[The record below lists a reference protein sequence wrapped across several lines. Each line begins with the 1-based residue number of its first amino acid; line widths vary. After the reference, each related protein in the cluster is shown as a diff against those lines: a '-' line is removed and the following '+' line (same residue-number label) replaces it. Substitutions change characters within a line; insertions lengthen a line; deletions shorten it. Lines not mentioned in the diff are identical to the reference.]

1 MTKTFVSILALA
13 VAAPALAQSNP
24 DQPTTDAKGGTIVVT
39 ASRSGDAI
47 PIDLIG
53 SSVTVIDD
61 GAMQAR
67 QVRVVSDVLRDVP
80 GVAVSRLGA
89 VGAQTQVRIR
99 GAEGNHTLV
108 LIDGIKASDP
118 YDGEYDFGTLVA
130 DEDAK
135 IEVLRGQQ
143 SSLYGSDA
151 IGGVI
156 NYITLTGA
164 EAPGIKLRAE
174 GGSMNSFDGGARI
187 AGVKGNVDYALS
199 TSYIHTDGYPVVVG
213 GKRDVGSDNL
223 GASGK
228 FIWAAAPDFHVTA
241 VGRYSYTDADTD
253 DSDGVFGS
261 RTFGQTIDSPGVHY
275 VNKGLYGLLRAQLDL
290 LDGRWTNALTGQV
303 ADTRR
308 TGYDV
313 PDSSSPIAGQ
323 HIVEA
328 LGDHGRRVKGSFES
342 AFRFG
347 TDAVQQ
353 RVTFAL
359 DAEKESERTTISLF
373 GGFLGWRHT
382 TNIGAVGEY
391 DLTVDDRFALG
402 ASVRHDGNS
411 RFNDDTTFH
420 GQASYKFD
428 EGTRIHA
435 AGGSGVKA
443 PGFNELFDFFA
454 GRYIGNPNLKPEK
467 SLGWE
472 AGVEQAL
479 LGDHATIGATYF
491 DNHLKDEITRTFT
504 ATGETSIN
512 LPGRTHQN
520 GVEIYTNAK
529 LGSDWRFDA
538 SYTYLHAPQVRTV
551 LPLSAPFTGTKTT
564 AQAVRRA
571 KNIASA
577 SLTWAPEAQRFSAN
591 VTLRY
596 NGKQTDIAFTDP
608 SFVPLLVRER
618 SFTLLNL
625 NAAYKLT
632 KRIELFGRIEN
643 LFDRDYTEVFSYAAQ
658 GRTVY
663 GGVKVR
669 L

>member
-61 GAMQAR
+61 SAMQAR
-67 QVRVVSDVLRDVP
+67 QTRVLSDVLRDVP
-80 GVAVSRLGA
+80 GVAVNRLGA
-89 VGAQTQVRIR
+89 IGAQTQVRIR

-118 YDGEYDFGTLVA
+118 YYGEYDFGTLVA

-174 GGSMNSFDGGARI
+174 GGSMSTFDGGARI
-187 AGVKGNVDYALS
+187 AGVKGNLDYALS
-199 TSYIHTDGYPVVVG
+199 SSYIHTDGYPVAVG

-228 FIWAAAPDFHVTA
+228 FIWTAAPDFHVTA

-253 DSDGVFGS
+253 DSNNAFG
-261 RTFGQTIDSPGVHY
+261 TPGYGLIVDSPGVHY

-308 TGYDV
+308 TGYDAA
-313 PDSSSPIAGQ
+313 SSGPAR
-323 HIVEA
+323 IVEA
-328 LGDHGRRVKGSFES
+328 FGDHGRRVKGSFES

-347 TDAVQQ
+347 TDAVRQ
-353 RVTFAL
+353 RITVAL
-359 DAEKESERTTISLF
+359 DAEKESERTTISQF
-373 GGFLGWRHT
+373 GAFLGWRHT
-382 TNIGAVGEY
+382 TNIGAVGQY
-391 DLTVDDRFALG
+391 DLTVDDRYVFG

-411 RFNDDTTFH
+411 RFADDTTFRFQ
-420 GQASYKFD
+420 GSAKLGA
-428 EGTRIHA
+428 GTRLHA
-435 AGGSGVKA
+435 AYGTGVKA
-443 PGFNELFDFFA
+443 PSFSELFDFFA
-454 GRYIGNPNLKPEK
+454 GRYVGNSSLKPEK
-467 SLGWE
+467 SKGYE
-472 AGVEQAL
+472 AGVEQSFL
-479 LGDHATIGATYF
+479 DRRIVLDATWF
-491 DNHLKDEITRTFT
+491 DNRLTDEISTTFDANFVAHPFNQARKT
-504 ATGETSIN
+504 K
-512 LPGRTHQN
+512 QQ
-520 GVEIYTNAK
+520 GVEVSAAAK
-529 LGSDWRFDA
+529 LGAGWQFDA
-538 SYTYLHAPQVRTV
+538 SYTYLRAPQPQSITTN
-551 LPLSAPFTGTKTT
+551 AATFATGIFNG
-564 AQAVRRA
+564 QAVRRA

-577 SLTWAPEAQRFSAN
+577 NLTWAPETSRFN
-591 VTLRY
+591 GTLTVRY
-596 NGKQTDIAFTDP
+596 NGRQNDVFFGFFP
-608 SFVPLLVRER
+608 PLLIREK

-632 KRIELFGRIEN
+632 KRFELFGRIEN